1 MTSKPN
7 LFWEDHERDLQNP
20 EYAREYALEE
30 IRVATIDHVVNTL
43 IDALNKQG
51 LSKAALARAIGSNPA
66 VVRRLLSASGVN
78 PTVGTV
84 AEAAAVL
91 GMRVVIEPIPRAERK
106 NWTHL
111 AIGEAPKGSS
121 RARAAKS
128 PLLDV
133 RPLVG
138 AH

>member
-1 MTSKPN
+1 VTSKPN

-43 IDALNKQG
+43 IDALNEQG

-91 GMRVVIEPIPRAERK
+91 GMRVVIEPMPRAERK
-106 NWTHL
+106 SWTQL
-111 AIGEAPKGSS
+111 TVGEAPKGSPK
-121 RARAAKS
+121 ARAKTAL
-128 PLLDV
+128 PDV
-133 RPLVG
+133 RQLVG